1 MQVTINIDCSPE
13 EARTF
18 LGLPDLTV
26 VHRVYTERLAQ
37 VMTEGLSK
45 ADLEAISR
53 QWGQGLEQ
61 WQKLMWQAATSAA
74 TAASGA
80 VKPKA

>member
-13 EARTF
+13 EARAF
-18 LGLPDLTV
+18 LGLPDLTL
-26 VHRVYTERLAQ
+26 VHRAYTDRLSQ
-37 VMTEGLSK
+37 LMTEGLST
-45 ADLEAISR
+45 ADLETLSR

-61 WQKLMWQAATSAA
+61 WQKLMWQAATTAA

-80 VKPKA
+80 VKSKP